1 MVECL
6 ENFLSNNLGYMYPLL
21 EELKIQTQCVYL
33 LIGLLILF
41 FNFDSILFSFSF
53 SKHVFLLI

>member
-21 EELKIQTQCVYL
+21 EELKIQTQFVYL